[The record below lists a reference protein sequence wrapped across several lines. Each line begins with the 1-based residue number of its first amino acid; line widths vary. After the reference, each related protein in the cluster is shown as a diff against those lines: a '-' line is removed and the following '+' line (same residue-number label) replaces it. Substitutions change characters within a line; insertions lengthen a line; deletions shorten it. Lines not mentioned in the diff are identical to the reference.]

1 MTETLKIVLLAIV
14 QGITEFLPVSSSGHL
29 NLLQLGL
36 GVEHDHLFI
45 NLVLHSGTLVAII
58 VAARRAGDRELER
71 EWRRRLRQRFGV
83 NLIFVRT
90 DEDYWEN
97 RHASN

>member
-1 MTETLKIVLLAIV
+1 MNENDTQANDSPATM
-14 QGITEFLPVSSSGHL
+14 
-29 NLLQLGL
+29 
-36 GVEHDHLFI
+36 
-45 NLVLHSGTLVAII
+45 VAII

-97 RHASN
+97 RHASK